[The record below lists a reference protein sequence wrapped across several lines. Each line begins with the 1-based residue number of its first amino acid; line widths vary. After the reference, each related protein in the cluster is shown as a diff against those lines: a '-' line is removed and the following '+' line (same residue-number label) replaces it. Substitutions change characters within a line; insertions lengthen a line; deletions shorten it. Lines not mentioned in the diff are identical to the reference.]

1 MAISLQSIRREKAS
15 RPPII
20 AIHGT
25 PGCGKTTWA
34 AGAPGSIFIRT
45 EDGLGNIEADAFP
58 LAQSFGDVMDA
69 LTVLYTEPHDFKW
82 VVIDSLSALEPMLWA
97 HVVGDVNSGA
107 ISLAKKDQP
116 KGAIRKLE
124 DMGYGKGYLIA
135 LDYWQQLFHGL
146 HSLSADRGIGAI
158 LIAHTDVVTASTP
171 ESDSYERSQ
180 IKLHKRAFQL
190 IYERADVIGY
200 AAPEVFT
207 RNESLGKDFQGNDKV
222 RKLGTTS
229 GERLLH
235 LTDHPAYIAKNRYNL
250 PDTLPLD
257 WQAFEA
263 ALAASVTPAAALAA

>member
-25 PGCGKTTWA
+25 PGVGKTTWA

-45 EDGLGNIEADAFP
+45 EDGLGNLEADAFP
-58 LAQSFGDVMDA
+58 LATSFGDVMEA
-69 LTVLYTEPHDFKW
+69 LTVLYTEPHNFKW
-82 VVIDSLSALEPMLWA
+82 VVIDSLSALEPLLWA
-97 HVVGDVNSGA
+97 HVVGDVNAGKLD
-107 ISLAKKDQP
+107 LAKKDQP

-124 DMGYGKGYLIA
+124 DMGFGKGYLIA
-135 LDYWQQLFHGL
+135 IDYWQQLFQAL
-146 HSLSADRGIGAI
+146 TSLATDRGIGSI

-180 IKLHKRAFQL
+180 IKLHKKAFQL
-190 IYERADVIGY
+190 VYERADVIGY
-200 AAPEVFT
+200 AAPKIFT

-222 RKLGTTS
+222 RKLGTAS

-235 LTDHPAYIAKNRYNL
+235 LTDHPAYIAKNRYSL
-250 PDTLPLD
+250 PETLPLS
-257 WQAFEA
+257 WGHFEA
-263 ALAASVTPAAALAA
+263 ALAASLNTSTPTC